1 VTVPKVITPC
11 AGESGPRTVRVSANP
26 GRFLP
31 VVIALSVVLAGCTG
45 DGWWPSTSITATT
58 AAPAAAP
65 PPPPPAEL
73 CGGPTTPA
81 QSLWLAAPGGAQVYA
96 AVVGTG
102 PATAVFVQEFS
113 TRGLCG
119 FWPYAD
125 WLAKTKGVRS
135 VLFSQ
140 CGAGVSQCPAG
151 DAADQWLEVTTAAVT
166 WARAQGAGQV
176 TLVGASA
183 GGVVALQVAASIRPP
198 VAAVVNLSGARRW
211 LGLDSLAAARRLQ
224 VPALFAVAPGDSLVG
239 VGTMRRL
246 YQAAPVRAKRLVV
259 LAEGAGHG
267 SELLGGA
274 AGSAWSPLAVT
285 VAAWIQGR
293 HR

>member
-1 VTVPKVITPC
+1 ML
-11 AGESGPRTVRVSANP
+11 AA
-26 GRFLP
+26 
-31 VVIALSVVLAGCTG
+31 VIALSIMLAGCTR
-45 DGWWPSTSITATT
+45 DAWWPSTSVTATT
-58 AAPAAAP
+58 AASAP
-65 PPPPPAEL
+65 TPPPPPAEL

-81 QSLWLAAPGGAQVYA
+81 QSLWLSAPGGAQVYA

-102 PATAVFVQEFS
+102 PTTAVFVHQAGP
-113 TRGLCG
+113 TGLCG
-119 FWPYAD
+119 FWPDAD
-125 WLAKTKGVRS
+125 RLARTNGVRS
-135 VLFSQ
+135 LLFSQ
-140 CGAGVSQCPAG
+140 CGTGASQCPPG
-151 DAADQWLEVTTAAVT
+151 NPADQWLATTTAAVA
-166 WARAQGAGQV
+166 WARAHDAGRI

-198 VAAVVNLSGARRW
+198 VDGVVDLSGERRW
-211 LGLDSLAAARRLQ
+211 QGLDSLAAARRLQ
-224 VPALFAVAPGDSLVG
+224 VPALFAVAPGDRYVS

-267 SELLGGA
+267 WELLGGA